1 MNLTPH
7 FTLEELTVSQEAQRR
22 GLANK
27 PNIPELANLR
37 RLAETL
43 ELVRELVGR
52 PVVVSSGFRCLAVNR
67 AVGSGDSSAHVLG
80 LAADFTVPGMTVKAL
95 CLLIRESGIEY
106 DQLIYEGTWVH
117 LGLSEGK
124 PRREELTAHFAA
136 GKRTTYT
143 RGIA

>member
-7 FTLEELTVSQEAQRR
+7 FTLEELTVSQEAIRR

-27 PNIPELANLR
+27 PNIAELANLR
-37 RLAETL
+37 RLADVL
-43 ELVRELVGR
+43 EKVRELVGR
-52 PVVVSSGFRCLAVNR
+52 PVVVSSGFRSLPVNR
-67 AVGSGDSSAHVLG
+67 AIGSSDTSAHVKG

-106 DQLIYEGTWVH
+106 DQLIYEGTWAH

-124 PRREELTAHFAA
+124 PRREELTAHF
-136 GKRTTYT
+136 GGPRTTYS
-143 RGIA
+143 RGFA

>member
-27 PNIPELANLR
+27 PTIAEVANLR

-43 ELVRELVGR
+43 ERVRELVGR
-52 PVVVSSGFRCLAVNR
+52 PVVVSSGFRSLAVNR
-67 AVGSGDSSAHVLG
+67 AIGSSDTSAHVKG
-80 LAADFTVPGMTVKAL
+80 LAADFTVPGLSVKAL

-106 DQLIYEGTWVH
+106 DQLIYEGTWTH

-124 PRREELTAHFAA
+124 PRREELTAHFAP
-136 GKRTTYT
+136 GKKTTYS
-143 RGIA
+143 RGIS

>member
-7 FTLEELTVSQEAQRR
+7 FTLEELTISQEAVRR
-22 GLANK
+22 GLSNK
-27 PNIPELANLR
+27 PNIAELANLR

-43 ELVRELVGR
+43 EKVRSLVGR
-52 PVVVSSGFRCLAVNR
+52 PVVVSSGFRSLAVNR
-67 AVGSGDSSAHVLG
+67 AIGSGDSSAHVKG

-95 CLLIRESGIEY
+95 CLLIRESGIVY
-106 DQLIYEGTWVH
+106 DQLIYEGTWAH

-124 PRREELTAHFAA
+124 PRSEELTAHFSRT
-136 GKRTTYT
+136 GTTYT